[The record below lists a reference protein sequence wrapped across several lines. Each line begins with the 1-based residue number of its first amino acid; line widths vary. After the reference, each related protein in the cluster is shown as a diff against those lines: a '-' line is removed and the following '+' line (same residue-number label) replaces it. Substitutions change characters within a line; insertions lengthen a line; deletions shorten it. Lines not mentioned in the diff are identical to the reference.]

1 MKTQNILTIF
11 FLFSLTF
18 SFASVLKSKLRT
30 QWSKWWRVQTTN
42 GKVNIYPSVADCNKN
57 CKFSS
62 IDCLKITKWA
72 DQGAILNE
80 LTGAKKY
87 VNEAICYYDTPPVYK
102 TNEVKKIGNFKYGF
116 LESDICHSFCQSLF
130 SKLCSKKDGKHFCN

>member
-62 IDCLKITKWA
+62 IDCLKIRKWK

-80 LTGAKKY
+80 LTGFKKY

-116 LESDICHSFCQSLF
+116 LESDICHSFCQSFF
-130 SKLCSKKDGKHFCN
+130 SKLCDKKDGKHFCK

>member
-87 VNEAICYYDTPPVYK
+87 VNEAICYYKTAPV
-102 TNEVKKIGNFKYGF
+102 NETKEQKKIGNFKYGF

-130 SKLCSKKDGKHFCN
+130 SKLCKKIDGKHFCN

>member
-1 MKTQNILTIF
+1 MKTQNILTNF
-11 FLFSLTF
+11 FLFYLYF

-30 QWSKWWRVQTTN
+30 PKNKLWRVQTTN
-42 GKVNIYPSVADCNKN
+42 GKVNIYASVADCDKN

-62 IDCLKITKWA
+62 IDCLKITKWE

-87 VNEAICYYDTPPVYK
+87 VNEAICYYKTAPV
-102 TNEVKKIGNFKYGF
+102 NETKEQKKIGNFKYGF
-116 LESDICHSFCQSLF
+116 DQHDICHSFCQSLF